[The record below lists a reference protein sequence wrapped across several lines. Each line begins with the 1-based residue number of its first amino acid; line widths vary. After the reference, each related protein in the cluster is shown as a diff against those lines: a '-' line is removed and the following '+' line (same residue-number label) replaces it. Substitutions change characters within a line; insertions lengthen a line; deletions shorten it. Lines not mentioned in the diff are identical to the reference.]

1 MACSEMSQRY
11 NHIAGGNGISLH
23 NLLFNLALTHPGATG
38 AFIGE
43 PDGSEISEH
52 SEWLADARLGA
63 PRRGNRS

>member
-43 PDGSEISEH
+43 PDGSEI
-52 SEWLADARLGA
+52 
-63 PRRGNRS
+63 